1 MGYFVNIPICGNN
14 TRVIYFPTQN
24 GQKLEKFSLY
34 VKDLENM
41 EGTGNFILVPYIV
54 GHDYVLLPAKDEGI
68 ITVELVNLNR
78 DVLLT
83 FLTLLIYLD
92 LRYKCLISFHNKR
105 DQIVFLSGCERYK
118 RVFEITWRSQS

>member
-1 MGYFVNIPICGNN
+1 MGYFVKIPIYGNN

-34 VKDLENM
+34 VKDLKNM

-68 ITVELVNLNR
+68 ITVE
-78 DVLLT
+78 
-83 FLTLLIYLD
+83 Y
-92 LRYKCLISFHNKR
+92 
-105 DQIVFLSGCERYK
+105 
-118 RVFEITWRSQS
+118 SQSEPRCLAYFPYTADLPRPEV